1 MNNDAPGTGY
11 KGSAL
16 AGGARGRIAA
26 FVLIALLAAIAVQAA
41 RLGIAETLLWR
52 ARVEIQR
59 WGSRAASPEE
69 LARAEGLLSEGL
81 RYAPRHPSALEE
93 KAGLQLRQVR
103 FASEART
110 AVEHA
115 RAAYT
120 HYRLALA
127 ENPTAALSWGRL
139 ALAKL
144 YLSEV
149 DEELLSALR
158 RSVALGARDPGVPEL
173 VPIVGLALW
182 PRLDEDLRQGVVRA
196 LRVSASRDASAALA
210 LAASYG
216 RFDLICDISSLRAL
230 AQQTCAAS
238 GGSG

>member
-1 MNNDAPGTGY
+1 MNSHAPGTGY
-11 KGSAL
+11 KGSA
-16 AGGARGRIAA
+16 AGRGARGRIPA
-26 FVLIALLAAIAVQAA
+26 FVLMALLAAVAVQAA
-41 RLGIAETLLWR
+41 RLGVAETLLWT
-52 ARVEIQR
+52 ARVEIER
-59 WGSRAASPEE
+59 WGSRPASPQE

-93 KAGLQLRQVR
+93 KAGVQLRQVR
-103 FASEART
+103 SASEARA

-115 RAAYT
+115 KAAYA
-120 HYRLALA
+120 HYRLALK
-127 ENPTAALSWGRL
+127 ESPTAALNWARL

-158 RSVALGARDPGVPEL
+158 WSLALGPRDPGVPEL
-173 VPIVGLALW
+173 VPLVGLALW
-182 PRLDEDLRQGVVRA
+182 PRLDEDLRRGVVRA
-196 LRVSASRDASAALA
+196 LQVSAARDASAALA